1 MATPSLYPLKQ
12 RSNRAFWLVA
22 PLLALMT
29 AGCGPINPNFGTIV
43 WRDAADYT
51 IEGAITTGF
60 ASRPKVGYIQGEGN
74 NPDQGSFEVKGR
86 TGAGVLSQGV
96 YSPSDLLAV
105 DASSRRFRKTFK
117 TTRRFVVI
125 KIFAWD
131 DVNQNNI
138 KDYNEDLA
146 AEWVLQ
152 KEDLRGW
159 TYNAPDWNQF
169 NFTFAQ

>member
-1 MATPSLYPLKQ
+1 MVTLYPLKKPA
-12 RSNRAFWLVA
+12 NRVFRLVA
-22 PLLALMT
+22 PVLALLA
-29 AGCGPINPNFGTIV
+29 AGCGPINPNFSTII
-43 WRDAADYT
+43 WRDAAEYT
-51 IEGAITTGF
+51 IEGAVTTGF
-60 ASRPKVGYIQGEGN
+60 ASRPKIAYIQGEGN
-74 NPDQGSFEVKGR
+74 NPDQGSFEIKGR
-86 TGAGVLSQGV
+86 TGAGVLAQGI
-96 YSPSDLLAV
+96 YSPSDLLTL
-105 DASSRRFRKTFK
+105 DQNRRFRKTFK
-117 TTRRFVVI
+117 TSRRFVVI
-125 KIFAWD
+125 KVFAWD